1 MAWVYLILISVVP
14 TLVACALLSLVTPPD
29 EPPPRWRTVLAG
41 WLTGLAQRLR
51 REDPEPVDP
60 PSDPFRTLRLQQRL
74 GVVAGHVRRLEDDE
88 HTFARA
94 ERIIA
99 SQLAYDDLLAEACRM
114 AGVEVRATAPGDPQE
129 RFRKEVELAARG
141 WTW

>member
-14 TLVACALLSLVTPPD
+14 TVVACALLTLVSPPD
-29 EPPPRWRTVLAG
+29 EPPPRWRTAVAR
-41 WLTGLAQRLR
+41 WLEALVHRLR
-51 REDPEPVDP
+51 PEPP
-60 PSDPFRTLRLQQRL
+60 PASETASDPFLTLRLQQRL
-74 GVVAGHVRRLEDDE
+74 GVVAGHVRRLERDE

-99 SQLAYDDLLAEACRM
+99 SQLAYDDLLAEACQL
-114 AGVEVRATAPGDPQE
+114 AGVEVRQAAPGDPQE
-129 RFRKEVELAARG
+129 RFRKEVELAERG